1 MTRNAERDKLEAERR
16 KDQLIEVG
24 FELFARYGIES
35 VSLSAVAKKA
45 DVAASTMYKHFQNKA
60 SLAVAISGRIWSDV
74 WTTARERQGADT
86 LAQMNPYQLFEVY
99 ATTIIG
105 LYLERPQV
113 LRYSANYKTY
123 IRRENVPEG
132 MLGEHL
138 DPLRPIAELFLS
150 SCKVAATGTPRA
162 HRRKPR
168 EDVLVSGPHHAYHG
182 RALRPRPRVDRSPRR
197 RTRRRPRAAQKL
209 TAHLD
214 ERRIAMC
221 NACNVPTWAD
231 ASF

>member
-1 MTRNAERDKLEAERR
+1 MTRNAERDKLEADRR
-16 KDQLIEVG
+16 KTQLIEAG

-45 DVAASTMYKHFQNKA
+45 DVAASTMYKYFQNKA

-86 LAQMNPYQLFEVY
+86 LAQMDPYQLFELY
-99 ATTIIG
+99 ANTIIG
-105 LYLERPQV
+105 LYLERPQI

-138 DPLRPIAELFLS
+138 DPLRPIAELFLG
-150 SCKVAATGTPRA
+150 SCKAAATGTPVRTDVSPEKMFSFLALTMLTMAERYAQGLVWTEVPEGA
-162 HRRKPR
+162 HA
-168 EDVLVSGPHHAYHG
+168 DDLVQ
-182 RALRPRPRVDRSPRR
+182 L
-197 RTRRRPRAAQKL
+197 KNLLL
-209 TAHLD
+209 TWMKG
-214 ERRIAMC
+214 E
-221 NACNVPTWAD
+221 
-231 ASF
+231 

>member
-16 KDQLIEVG
+16 KTQLIEAG

-45 DVAASTMYKHFQNKA
+45 DVAASTMYKYFQNKA
-60 SLAVAISGRIWSDV
+60 SLAVAISARIWSDV
-74 WTTARERQGADT
+74 WTTSREQQGANT
-86 LAQMNPYQLFEVY
+86 LAQMDPYQLFEVY
-99 ATTIIG
+99 ANTIIG

-138 DPLRPIAELFLS
+138 DPLRPIAELFLG
-150 SCKVAATGTPRA
+150 SCKAAVASTPVRTDVSPEKMFSFLALTMLTMAERYAQGLVWTEVPEGA
-162 HRRKPR
+162 HA
-168 EDVLVSGPHHAYHG
+168 DDLVQ
-182 RALRPRPRVDRSPRR
+182 L
-197 RTRRRPRAAQKL
+197 KNLLL
-209 TAHLD
+209 TWMKG
-214 ERRIAMC
+214 E
-221 NACNVPTWAD
+221 
-231 ASF
+231 

>member
-16 KDQLIEVG
+16 KTQLIEAG

-45 DVAASTMYKHFQNKA
+45 DVAASTMYKYFQNKA

-74 WTTARERQGADT
+74 WTTSREQQGADT
-86 LAQMNPYQLFEVY
+86 LAQMDPYQLFEVY
-99 ATTIIG
+99 ANTIIG
-105 LYLERPQV
+105 LYLEHPQV

-138 DPLRPIAELFLS
+138 DPLRPIAELFLG
-150 SCKVAATGTPRA
+150 SCKAAATGTPVRTDVSPEKMFSFLALTMLTMAERYAQGLVWTEVPEGA
-162 HRRKPR
+162 HA
-168 EDVLVSGPHHAYHG
+168 DDLVQ
-182 RALRPRPRVDRSPRR
+182 LK
-197 RTRRRPRAAQKL
+197 KL
-209 TAHLD
+209 LL
-214 ERRIAMC
+214 
-221 NACNVPTWAD
+221 TWMKGE
-231 ASF
+231 

>member
-16 KDQLIEVG
+16 KTQLIEAG

-45 DVAASTMYKHFQNKA
+45 DVAASTMYKYFQNKA
-60 SLAVAISGRIWSDV
+60 SLAVAISARIWSDV
-74 WTTARERQGADT
+74 WTTSREQQGADT
-86 LAQMNPYQLFEVY
+86 LAQMSPYQLFELY
-99 ATTIIG
+99 ATIIIG

-138 DPLRPIAELFLS
+138 DPLRPIAELFLG
-150 SCKVAATGTPRA
+150 SCKAAATGTPVRTDVSPEKMFSFLALTMLTMAERYAQGLVWTEVPEGA
-162 HRRKPR
+162 HADDLMQLKN
-168 EDVLVSGPHHAYHG
+168 L
-182 RALRPRPRVDRSPRR
+182 L
-197 RTRRRPRAAQKL
+197 L
-209 TAHLD
+209 TWMKG
-214 ERRIAMC
+214 E
-221 NACNVPTWAD
+221 
-231 ASF
+231 

>member
-1 MTRNAERDKLEAERR
+1 MTRNAERDKLEADRR
-16 KDQLIEVG
+16 KTQLIEAG

-45 DVAASTMYKHFQNKA
+45 DVAASTMYKYFQNKA

-86 LAQMNPYQLFEVY
+86 LAQMDPYQLFELY
-99 ATTIIG
+99 ANTIIG
-105 LYLERPQV
+105 LYLERPQI

-138 DPLRPIAELFLS
+138 DPLRPIAELFLG
-150 SCKVAATGTPRA
+150 SCKAAATGTPVRTDVSPEKMFSFLALTMLTMAERYAQGLVWTEVPKGA
-162 HRRKPR
+162 HA
-168 EDVLVSGPHHAYHG
+168 DDLVQLKNLLLIWMKG
-182 RALRPRPRVDRSPRR
+182 
-197 RTRRRPRAAQKL
+197 
-209 TAHLD
+209 
-214 ERRIAMC
+214 E
-221 NACNVPTWAD
+221 
-231 ASF
+231 